1 LVTKPKIRYGNPPHK
16 TYWIPIPD
24 RNNPPT
30 ANLKGVLY
38 GVASVIPEF
47 TKQKSGQIIT
57 SSSVPGIK
65 SFPNAGVYGATKFA
79 VRNLMEVIRMVSFT
93 PF

>member
-1 LVTKPKIRYGNPPHK
+1 M
-16 TYWIPIPD
+16 
-24 RNNPPT
+24 
-30 ANLKGVLY
+30 
-38 GVASVIPEF
+38 PEF

-65 SFPNAGVYGATKFA
+65 SFPNAGVYGAMKFA